1 MIRVGLIGAGG
12 ISAEHV
18 NGIKKSGLAEIKMVY
33 APDETAK
40 KLAENCGATTVASAE
55 ALIQSPDIDAVFIL
69 SPTNSH
75 ADYLR
80 QVHAAG
86 KHVLCEKPV
95 VRTAAEAD
103 EIEKLFEGYAP
114 VAMAG
119 MVMHFWPEYLQV
131 RDMIKKGDIGRLGT
145 VRMYRGA
152 GCPTKNDKWRGDFK
166 ASGGVILD
174 MGIHDIDFVDWAL
187 GPLTRIFTMR
197 SKPNEK
203 GQHDYALM
211 VARTADGAIV
221 HFEESWN
228 EAPHAFYYGFEIT
241 GSGGLLELDSRI
253 EAQLTVRPVEN
264 AGAGMKT
271 TNPAAVSPH
280 DAMISAFL
288 EAVAE
293 GKKSPV
299 TIAEGL
305 RAVRLALAAIESA
318 EKNAPI
324 EL

>member
-12 ISAEHV
+12 ISALHV
-18 NGIKKSGLAEIKMVY
+18 EGIKKSGVAEVKMVY
-33 APDETAK
+33 APDDSAN
-40 KLAENCGATTVASAE
+40 KLAEKCGAAVAASAE

-69 SPTNSH
+69 SPTDSH

-86 KHVLCEKPV
+86 KHVFCEKPI
-95 VRTAAEAD
+95 VRTASEAD
-103 EIEKLFEGYAP
+103 EMEKLFENYAP

-119 MVMHFWPEYLQV
+119 MVMHFWPEYLKV
-131 RDMIKKGDIGRLGT
+131 RDMIKRGDIGRLGT
-145 VRMYRGA
+145 VRMFRGA
-152 GCPTKNDKWRGDFK
+152 GCPTEGDKWRGDFK
-166 ASGGVILD
+166 AGGGVILD

-228 EAPHAFYYGFEIT
+228 EAPHSFYYGFEIA
-241 GSGGLLELDSRI
+241 GSAGLLELDSRV
-253 EAQLTVRPVEN
+253 EAQLTFRPVESS
-264 AGAGMKT
+264 ATGVKKT
-271 TNPAAVSPH
+271 TPAAVSPH
-280 DAMISAFL
+280 DAAIFAFL
-288 EAVAE
+288 EAVKA

-305 RAVRLALAAIESA
+305 RAVRLALAAIASA
-318 EKNAPI
+318 EKNTPV

>member
-12 ISAEHV
+12 ISALHV
-18 NGIKKSGLAEIKMVY
+18 DGIKKSGLAEVKMVY
-33 APDETAK
+33 APDESAK
-40 KLAENCGATTVASAE
+40 ILADKCGAATAASAE

-69 SPTNSH
+69 SPTDSH
-75 ADYLR
+75 ANYLR

-86 KHVLCEKPV
+86 KHVFCEKPI
-95 VRTAAEAD
+95 VRTAEEAD
-103 EIEKLFEGYAP
+103 EIEKLFENYAP

-119 MVMHFWPEYLQV
+119 MVMHFWPEYLHV

-145 VRMYRGA
+145 VRMFRGA
-152 GCPTKNDKWRGDFK
+152 GCPTEGDKWRGDFN
-166 ASGGVILD
+166 AGGGVILD

-187 GPLTRIFTMR
+187 GPLTRIYTMR
-197 SKPNEK
+197 SKPNAK

-228 EAPHAFYYGFEIT
+228 EAPHSFYYGFEIV
-241 GSGGLLELDSRI
+241 GSEGLLELDSRI
-253 EAQLTVRPVEN
+253 EAQLTFRPADPSTSGVK
-264 AGAGMKT
+264 KT
-271 TNPAAVSPH
+271 SPAVVSPH
-280 DAMISAFL
+280 SATISAFL
-288 EAVAE
+288 TAVKE

-299 TIAEGL
+299 TMTEGL

-318 EKNAPI
+318 EKNTPI